1 MSRTSPPS
9 PDLEKQSL
17 VEIEETL
24 AAIVRAWDAGDA
36 ASFARLF
43 TDDATYVVYFGASY
57 VGRQAIERAH
67 VPLFERYGRGSRM
80 RLEIRARRL
89 LTSDTAVVLTEG
101 GVGKSGRLP
110 LDKVQTFTLV
120 RTEAGWKCA
129 AFQNTKKNQFF
140 LWILGLLKMAPDK
153 GFSPA

>member
-1 MSRTSPPS
+1 MSQTSPPS
-9 PDLEKQSL
+9 SDLDTRSR

-24 AAIVRAWDAGDA
+24 AALVRAWDAGDA

-43 TDDATYVVYFGASY
+43 TENATYVVYFGASY
-57 VGRQAIERAH
+57 IGREAIERAH
-67 VPLFERYGRGSRM
+67 VPLFERFGRGSRM

-101 GVGKSGRLP
+101 GVGKSTPLP

-120 RTEAGWKCA
+120 KTADGWKCA
-129 AFQNTKKNQFF
+129 AFQNTKKNRLF
-140 LWILGLLKMAPDK
+140 LWMLRLFK
-153 GFSPA
+153 